1 MEVPVIGALG
11 TTFFFA
17 CNAIFAN
24 RSAQRLGSNPANLAR
39 LAVAVVLLG
48 AWAHLAGHG
57 LGGRSFSWFLL
68 SGIAGFGLGGVAM
81 FQALPRIG
89 SPLAMLIVQCGSSLV
104 AAAVEWGWL
113 GTRLTTAQLAFVA
126 ATLTG
131 VALGLMAP
139 MLASDGAAPGGGDGS
154 PTSPDRQSFKWPRT
168 PRRGGPTSAA
178 AGLGSM
184 TPGSLRAGMVW
195 AAISAFGQGLGAVL
209 SRKAFRIAAQAHE
222 ATDPASTA
230 YQRALGGL
238 LVAAVVVAATWLWRR
253 RAAPPLAR
261 EAGRAWPWVLANAV
275 TGPVLGV
282 TCFQWA
288 LSTTPAGIVQPIVA
302 TAPLLTIPLAMWF
315 EHARPRPLYYLGAI
329 LAVLGVVGLF
339 TFR

>member
-1 MEVPVIGALG
+1 MIGALG
-11 TTFFFA
+11 TTVFFA

-24 RSAQRLGSNPANLAR
+24 RSAKRLGSNPANLAR

-48 AWAHLAGHG
+48 AWAHVAGHG

-89 SPLAMLIVQCGSSLV
+89 SPLAMLIVQCGSSVV

-113 GTRLTTAQLAFVA
+113 GTRLTPAQLTFVGV
-126 ATLTG
+126 TLTG

-139 MLASDGAAPGGGDGS
+139 VGTGGGHGS
-154 PTSPDRQSFKWPRT
+154 QVGTPLRGVRVNSGDAPSGRLGEPSLPQASQSS
-168 PRRGGPTSAA
+168 GH
-178 AGLGSM
+178 
-184 TPGSLRAGMVW
+184 SLRAAQVRAGIAW

-209 SRKAFRIAAQAHE
+209 SRKDFRIAAQAHE
-222 ATDPASTA
+222 ATDPATTA

-238 LVAAVVVAATWLWRR
+238 LVAAVVVAAAWLWRR
-253 RAAPPLAR
+253 QAAPQLAR
-261 EAGRAWPWVLANAV
+261 EPGRAWPWVLANAV

-302 TAPLLTIPLAMWF
+302 TAPLLTIPFAMWL
-315 EHARPRPLYYLGAI
+315 EHARPRPLYYLGAV
-329 LAVLGVVGLF
+329 LAVAGVIGLF
-339 TFR
+339 LFR